1 MSFIDSLARL
11 GEYLPAV
18 AKPKEKPSLGQ
29 KLVWSIIAVIIYLIM
44 ASTPLYG
51 ITSTSFFKN
60 LILEQIIFASTAG
73 TLAQLGIGPIIT
85 AGLIMQILA
94 GSKLIQIDL
103 NDPDDRVRFTEAQ
116 KGLAFIF
123 ILVESALFG
132 YVLARTSSSIGGSIL
147 FIAGIV
153 ILQLIVAT
161 FLILL
166 LDEMIQKGW
175 GLGSG
180 VSLFILAGV
189 MKIMFWDM
197 FGIASVSS
205 QNLPVGFFPALIS
218 TLLSHG
224 NVLNL
229 LVNTSTKDP
238 FQPDLVGL
246 ITTIAL
252 IIITIY
258 LTTITIEIPVTSQRL
273 RGIRRTIPLNFLY
286 VSSIPVIFVAVLG
299 SDIQLFASL
308 AAYVSPSASSVLNA
322 ISAAFF
328 FPPPNV
334 SIPHSVFAI
343 VLDPIGAVEYTV
355 IFIVLSILFGLLWV
369 DVAGLDPA
377 TQAQQLIEA
386 GIEIPGVRSNP
397 KVIEGILSRY
407 IYPLAF
413 FSSIIVGVIAVV
425 ATLLGAYGTGIGILL
440 AVTIAIQYY
449 SLLAYERSL
458 EMYPL
463 LRRLIGE

>member
-1 MSFIDSLARL
+1 MSFIDSLATL
-11 GEYLPAV
+11 GQYLPAV
-18 AKPKEKPSLGQ
+18 TKPKEKPSLGQ
-29 KLVWSIIAVIIYLIM
+29 KLIWSLVAVIIYLIM

-51 ITSTSFFKN
+51 ITSASFFKN
-60 LILEQIIFASTAG
+60 LILEQIIFASTTG

-94 GSKLIQIDL
+94 GSKLIGIDL
-103 NDPDDRVRFTEAQ
+103 NNADDRVRFTEAQ

-132 YVLARTSSSIGGSIL
+132 YVLARTSTTINASIL
-147 FIAGIV
+147 FTAGIV
-153 ILQLIVAT
+153 IAQLIVAT
-161 FLILL
+161 YLILL
-166 LDEMIQKGW
+166 LDELIQKGW

-205 QNLPVGFFPALIS
+205 QNLPIGFFPALF
-218 TLLSHG
+218 TAFASHSDI
-224 NVLNL
+224 LNL
-229 LVNTSTKDP
+229 IVNASTKNL

-246 ITTIAL
+246 ITTIVL

-258 LTTITIEIPVTSQRL
+258 LTTMTIEIPVTSQKL

-308 AAYVSPSASSVLNA
+308 ASYVSPSASNILNT
-322 ISAAFF
+322 ISGVFF
-328 FPPPNV
+328 FPPPN
-334 SIPHSVFAI
+334 SAIPHSVYAI
-343 VLDPIGAVEYTV
+343 VLDPLGALEYAV
-355 IFIVLSILFGLLWV
+355 VFIVLSILFGILWV

-397 KVIEGILSRY
+397 KIIEGILARY

-413 FSSIIVGVIAVV
+413 FSSIIVGLIAVF

-463 LRRLIGE
+463 LKRLIGE

>member
-1 MSFIDSLARL
+1 MSFIDSLATL
-11 GEYLPAV
+11 GQYLPAV
-18 AKPKEKPSLGQ
+18 SKPKEKPSLGQ
-29 KLVWSIIAVIIYLIM
+29 KLIWSIIAVVIYLIM

-51 ITSTSFFKN
+51 ITAASFFKN

-103 NDPDDRVRFTEAQ
+103 NDPDDRIKFTEAQ

-123 ILVESALFG
+123 ILVESVLFG
-132 YVLARTSSSIGGSIL
+132 YVLARTSTTIGGSVL
-147 FIAGIV
+147 FISGIV

-205 QNLPVGFFPALIS
+205 QNLPIGFFPALIS
-218 TLLSHG
+218 TLTSHG
-224 NVLNL
+224 NVLSL
-229 LVNTSTKDP
+229 IINTSIKNP

-252 IIITIY
+252 IILTVY
-258 LTTITIEIPVTSQRL
+258 LTTMTIEIPVTSQRL

-308 AAYVSPSASSVLNA
+308 ASYISPSASNVLNA
-322 ISAAFF
+322 VSGLFF
-328 FPPPNV
+328 FPPPNAN
-334 SIPHSVFAI
+334 IPHSVYAV
-343 VLDPIGAVEYTV
+343 VLDPLGALEYSI
-355 IFIVLSILFGLLWV
+355 IFIVLSIVFGILWV

-377 TQAQQLIEA
+377 TQAQQLVEA
-386 GIEIPGVRSNP
+386 GIEIPGMRSNP
-397 KVIEGILSRY
+397 KVIEGILARY

-413 FSSIIVGVIAVV
+413 FSSIIVGLIAVV

-463 LRRLIGE
+463 LKRLIGE

>member
-1 MSFIDSLARL
+1 MSFIDSLATL
-11 GEYLPAV
+11 GQYLPAV
-18 AKPKEKPSLGQ
+18 SKPKEKPSLGQ
-29 KLVWSIIAVIIYLIM
+29 KLIWSIIAVVIYLIM

-51 ITSTSFFKN
+51 ITAASFFKN

-103 NDPDDRVRFTEAQ
+103 NDPDDRIKFTEAQ

-123 ILVESALFG
+123 ILVESVLFG
-132 YVLARTSSSIGGSIL
+132 YVLARTSTTIGGSVL
-147 FIAGIV
+147 FISGIV

-205 QNLPVGFFPALIS
+205 QNLPIGFFPALIS
-218 TLLSHG
+218 TLTSHG
-224 NVLNL
+224 NVLSL
-229 LVNTSTKDP
+229 IVNTSIKNP

-246 ITTIAL
+246 ITTIVL
-252 IIITIY
+252 IILTVY
-258 LTTITIEIPVTSQRL
+258 LTTMTIEIPVTSQRL

-308 AAYVSPSASSVLNA
+308 ASYISPSASNVLNA
-322 ISAAFF
+322 VSGLFF
-328 FPPPNV
+328 FPPPNAN
-334 SIPHSVFAI
+334 IPHSVYAV
-343 VLDPIGAVEYTV
+343 VLDPLGALEYSV
-355 IFIVLSILFGLLWV
+355 IFIVLSIVFGILWV

-377 TQAQQLIEA
+377 TQAQQLVEA
-386 GIEIPGVRSNP
+386 GIEIPGMRSNP
-397 KVIEGILSRY
+397 KVIEGILARY

-413 FSSIIVGVIAVV
+413 FSSIIVGLIAVV

-463 LRRLIGE
+463 LKRLIGE